1 MKLIGLTGGIATG
14 KSTVSAML
22 RRLGAKVVDAD
33 EIAREIVRP
42 GEPAWQEIVD
52 AFGPGVLRKD
62 KSLDRDKLR
71 KIVFADERARK
82 RLESI
87 THPKI
92 RALAQEKI
100 ERLSAEGAEVV
111 IYEAPLLFETQAQ
124 SWIRPVILVACN
136 LETQKQ
142 RLRQRDRLGEKEIR
156 RHLEAQMP
164 LEEKRKLA
172 DYVVENNGSLE
183 ELQREVQEVWEKI
196 TAT

>member
-124 SWIRPVILVACN
+124 SWIRPVILVACD

>member
-100 ERLSAEGAEVV
+100 ERRSAEGAEVV